1 MVDREKRLTMT
12 RRISQVARE
21 KFFWLYNRVNGS
33 PFRRHYREIASH
45 LSGGGELVANRQQQ
59 KLSEIL
65 RHACATV
72 PFYQRRVGANWT
84 SLDDFPVLDK
94 SQIRENVDA
103 LVSSSFRPDQ
113 QVPMVTSGSTGT
125 PFKVLQH
132 KEKKIRNIADTLY
145 FAQRTGYR
153 IGDRVYYMKIW
164 SAYNQKSKWA
174 ERMQNIVPIDVIAFN
189 ENEVHKLA
197 SMLEK
202 DQSTVAFLGYSSA
215 FERIC
220 QCLDKSDHSPIKA
233 KISSAIS
240 MSETLNDYTKTTF
253 EKYFG
258 VSVYSRYSNIENGI
272 LAQQVPGSGFRYL
285 VNTASYWIEVLKNDS
300 DQAAKPGELGRIVVT
315 DFYNRLM
322 PMIRYDTGD
331 IGALSDSRD
340 ELGNR
345 LLDRIEGRKLDLLF
359 ATDGSLVSSYIVYKN
374 MWQYTEITQYQLV
387 QFGPKDYL
395 FKINM
400 AGSFDR
406 EAKLI
411 AEFKQFLGA
420 DANFKVEYVDE
431 IPLLASGKR
440 KKIANT
446 YHRQV

>member
-1 MVDREKRLTMT
+1 MT
-12 RRISQVARE
+12 RRISQIARE
-21 KFFWLYNRVNGS
+21 KLFRLVGSLTGS
-33 PFRRHYREIASH
+33 PFRQHYQEIASH
-45 LSGGGELVANRQQQ
+45 LSSGASEVAKRQQE
-59 KLSEIL
+59 KLSNIL
-65 RHACATV
+65 NHACANV
-72 PFYQRRVGANWT
+72 PFYESRIGKAST
-84 SLDDFPVLDK
+84 SIEEFPVLDK
-94 SQIRENVDA
+94 SKIRENFDS
-103 LVSSSFRPDQ
+103 LVARSFRPEQ
-113 QVPMVTSGSTGT
+113 QIPMVTSGSTGT

-132 KEKKIRNIADTLY
+132 KDKKVRNVADTLY
-145 FAQRTGYR
+145 FAQLTGYR
-153 IGDRVYYMKIW
+153 VGDRLYYMKIW
-164 SAYNQKSKWA
+164 SAYNKKSTWS
-174 ERMQNIVPIDVIAFN
+174 ELMQNIVPVDVISFN
-189 ENEVHKLA
+189 ESQVDKMVRA
-197 SMLEK
+197 LEK
-202 DQSTVAFLGYSSA
+202 EKSTVAILGYSSA

-220 QCLDKSDHSPIKA
+220 QCLDKLGRGPVTTD
-233 KISSAIS
+233 ISSAIS

-258 VSVYSRYSNIENGI
+258 IPVYSRYSNIENGI
-272 LAQQVPGSGFRYL
+272 LAQQVPGSGARYL
-285 VNTASYWIEVLKNDS
+285 VNSASYWIEVLKSDS
-300 DQAAKPGELGRIVVT
+300 DEKAKPGELGRIVVT

-331 IGALSDSRD
+331 IGALSESVD

-345 LLDRIEGRKLDLLF
+345 LLDRIEGRKLDLLY
-359 ATDGSLVSSYIVYKN
+359 AADGSLVSSYIVYKN

-387 QFGPKDYL
+387 QYGPKDYL

-400 AGSFDR
+400 EGRFQR

-446 YHRQV
+446 YHPQS